1 MNFPNYLLFQQVRYD
16 QEADAMYIQLTTN
29 NIVDTDMIQPHVIVD
44 YDDQG
49 EMVWVE
55 ILSASKHDDYI
66 KTILFSGINSNNS
79 WASSSLSISSKGT
92 KKDSIPLS

>member
-49 EMVWVE
+49 EMV
-55 ILSASKHDDYI
+55 
-66 KTILFSGINSNNS
+66 
-79 WASSSLSISSKGT
+79 
-92 KKDSIPLS
+92 